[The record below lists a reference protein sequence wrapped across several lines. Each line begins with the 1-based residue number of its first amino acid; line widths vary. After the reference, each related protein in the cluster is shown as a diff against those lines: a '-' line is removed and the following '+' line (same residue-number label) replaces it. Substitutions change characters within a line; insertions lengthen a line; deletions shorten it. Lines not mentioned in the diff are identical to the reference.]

1 MNPKKLSL
9 ILLVALLLALLAACA
24 PAKEM
29 EEMEEMP
36 TAALPVMKAFAD
48 GKEIYFVHLEAS
60 DENVAKQLTGMM
72 DSPVFYVPS
81 LAKTPA
87 EALANVYSFKNGV
100 EKQVSVFDSPPGTGG
115 YTPLRQVN
123 IVVWSDA
130 AKRRE
135 LKSVA
140 EILSASDAGELAIKP
155 TGIVVNMPFVVWEGG
170 MR

>member
-9 ILLVALLLALLAACA
+9 ILLIALLFALLVACA
-24 PAKEM
+24 PAK
-29 EEMEEMP
+29 EMEEMP
-36 TAALPVMKAFAD
+36 TAALPVNKAFAD

-100 EKQVSVFDSPPGTGG
+100 ERQVSVFDSPPGTSG
-115 YTPLRQVN
+115 YSPLRQVN

-130 AKRRE
+130 VKARE

-155 TGIVVNMPFVVWEGG
+155 TGIVVNMPFVVWDGG